1 MSSLE
6 ARAFARKGNTL
17 VPVDVHADEWLK
29 GLPEGKEVLV
39 RGWRARSPQ
48 HHRWFFALLAKVV
61 DNTDKFTDV
70 EELLDAIKLR
80 VGHYQKRVQLN
91 GTEYLYPKSI
101 DFASMDQEA
110 FKRFVNRALWAV
122 QTDLGIDGEALMT
135 EVDQEQGNP
144 LPWRRH
150 NGGPAIADSPSD
162 AAAPAPEKAAV
173 SEPHPIPMETAATS
187 QTASERPATHAAE
200 VVPEDAAG
208 GIIASPAKAVPPET
222 AGAPA
227 AVRPLSSGDRAT
239 VGRYAAALAEA
250 LEERALQRGSG
261 AFIEDHGIAEGTA
274 IYEACREIF
283 RAHLARVNGTSSPV
297 EAEQAVERVLAA

>member
-17 VPVDVHADEWLK
+17 IPVDIHADEWLK
-29 GLPEGKEVLV
+29 GLPEGKEILV
-39 RGWRARSPQ
+39 RGWRARSVA
-48 HHRWFFALLAKVV
+48 HHRYFFALLAKVV
-61 DNTDKFTDV
+61 DNTDKFTDI

-101 DFASMDQEA
+101 DFASLDQEA

-150 NGGPAIADSPSD
+150 NGGPPINNTPSD
-162 AAAPAPEKAAV
+162 ATSPASESAAV
-173 SEPHPIPMETAATS
+173 SDPHPPVETAATS
-187 QTASERPATHAAE
+187 QPSSERHTAHADVA
-200 VVPEDAAG
+200 PEPAAG
-208 GIIASPAKAVPPET
+208 EIIASPAKAVPPET

-227 AVRPLSSGDRAT
+227 AVPALSAKDKARLR
-239 VGRYAAALAEA
+239 RYAAALSEV
-250 LEERALQRGSG
+250 LDERALQRGSG
-261 AFIEDHGIAEGTA
+261 AFIEDHRIEEGTA
-274 IYEACREIF
+274 IYEACRAIF
-283 RAHLARVNGTSSPV
+283 AAHLARVKGASSPV
-297 EAEQAVERVLAA
+297 EAEQAVDRVLAA